1 MMLVTG
7 IELLK
12 KANEEGYAVGAFNTS
27 NLEITQAIVEAAEEM
42 KSPAII
48 QVSEGGLKYAGI
60 ETISAIVRTLATK
73 ASVPIAL
80 HLDHGTDF
88 NNVMKCLRNG
98 WTSVMMDASKL
109 PLEKNIEVTK
119 NVVTIAHG
127 MGVSVEAEIGKI
139 GGTEDNVTV
148 DEREASMT
156 DPDEA
161 YRFAKETGVDYLAIS
176 IGTAHGPYKGEP
188 KLDFDRL
195 KKIKEMLKMPIVLHG
210 ASGVPEA
217 DIKKAVSLGV
227 NKINIDTDLRQAF
240 AARLRELLKED
251 GEVYDPRK
259 ILGPCKEA
267 MKEVVKNKMRMFGS
281 EGRA

>member
-1 MMLVTG
+1 
-7 IELLK
+7 
-12 KANEEGYAVGAFNTS
+12 
-27 NLEITQAIVEAAEEM
+27 
-42 KSPAII
+42 
-48 QVSEGGLKYAGI
+48 LKYAGI

-148 DEREASMT
+148 DEREAAMT

-161 YRFAKETGVDYLAIS
+161 YKFAKETGVDYLAIS

-217 DIKKAVSLGV
+217 DIRKAVSLGV
-227 NKINIDTDLRQAF
+227 NKINIDTDIRQAF

-251 GEVYDPRK
+251 EEVYDPRK

-267 MKEVVKNKMRMFGS
+267 MKEVVKSKMRMFGS

>member
-1 MMLVTG
+1 MLVTG

-12 KANEEGYAVGAFNTS
+12 KANEEGYAVGAFNTN

-148 DEREASMT
+148 DEREAAMT

-161 YRFAKETGVDYLAIS
+161 YKFAKETGVDYLAIS

-217 DIKKAVSLGV
+217 DIRKAVSLGV
-227 NKINIDTDLRQAF
+227 NKINIDTDIRQAF

-251 GEVYDPRK
+251 EEVYDPRK

-267 MKEVVKNKMRMFGS
+267 MKEVVKSKMRMFGS

>member
-1 MMLVTG
+1 MLVTG

-217 DIKKAVSLGV
+217 DIRKAVSLGV

>member
-1 MMLVTG
+1 MLVTG

-161 YRFAKETGVDYLAIS
+161 FRFAKETGVDYLAIS
-176 IGTAHGPYKGEP
+176 IGTAHG
-188 KLDFDRL
+188 
-195 KKIKEMLKMPIVLHG
+195 
-210 ASGVPEA
+210 
-217 DIKKAVSLGV
+217 
-227 NKINIDTDLRQAF
+227 
-240 AARLRELLKED
+240 
-251 GEVYDPRK
+251 
-259 ILGPCKEA
+259 
-267 MKEVVKNKMRMFGS
+267 
-281 EGRA
+281 

>member
-1 MMLVTG
+1 MLVTG
-7 IELLK
+7 IELLS
-12 KANEEGYAVGAFNTS
+12 KAHKEGYAVGAFNTN
-27 NLEITQAIVEAAEEM
+27 NLEITQAIIEAAEEM
-42 KSPAII
+42 RSPAII

-60 ETISAIVRTLATK
+60 ETISAIVRTLAAK
-73 ASVPIAL
+73 ASVPVAL

-109 PLEKNIEVTK
+109 PLEKNIAVTK
-119 NVVTIAHG
+119 NVVSIAHG
-127 MGVSVEAEIGKI
+127 MGVSVEAELGKI

-161 YRFAKETGVDYLAIS
+161 LSFVKETGIDYLAIS

-195 KKIKEMLKMPIVLHG
+195 KKIKELLNIPLVLHG
-210 ASGVPEA
+210 ASGVPE
-217 DIKKAVSLGV
+217 DSIKTAVSLGI
-227 NKINIDTDLRQAF
+227 NKINIDTDIRQAF
-240 AARLRELLKED
+240 AWRLREVLKTD
-251 GEVYDPRK
+251 QEVYDPRK
-259 ILGPCKEA
+259 ILGPCKDA
-267 MKEVVKNKMRMFGS
+267 MKEVVKNKMRLFGS
-281 EGRA
+281 TGKI

>member
-1 MMLVTG
+1 MLVTG

-12 KANEEGYAVGAFNTS
+12 KANEEGYAVGAFNTN

-60 ETISAIVRTLATK
+60 ETISAIVRTLASR

-119 NVVTIAHG
+119 NVVNIAHG

-148 DEREASMT
+148 DEREAAMT

-161 YRFAKETGVDYLAIS
+161 YKFAKETDVDYLAIS

-217 DIKKAVSLGV
+217 DIRKAVSLGV
-227 NKINIDTDLRQAF
+227 NKINIDTDIRQAF

-267 MKEVVKNKMRMFGS
+267 MKEVVKSKMRMFGS

>member
-12 KANEEGYAVGAFNTS
+12 KANEEGYAVGAFNTN

-148 DEREASMT
+148 DEREAAMT

-161 YRFAKETGVDYLAIS
+161 YKFAKETGVDYLAIS

-217 DIKKAVSLGV
+217 DIRKAVSLGV
-227 NKINIDTDLRQAF
+227 NKINIDTDIRQAF

-251 GEVYDPRK
+251 EEVYDPRK

-267 MKEVVKNKMRMFGS
+267 MKEVVKSKMRMFGS

>member
-1 MMLVTG
+1 MLVTG

-73 ASVPIAL
+73 SSVPIAL

-148 DEREASMT
+148 DEREAAMT

-217 DIKKAVSLGV
+217 DIRKAVSLGV

-240 AARLRELLKED
+240 AARIRELLKED

>member
-1 MMLVTG
+1 MLVTG

-12 KANEEGYAVGAFNTS
+12 KANEEGYAVGAFNTN

-148 DEREASMT
+148 DEREAAMT

-161 YRFAKETGVDYLAIS
+161 YKFAKETGVDYLAIS

-217 DIKKAVSLGV
+217 DIRKAVSLGV
-227 NKINIDTDLRQAF
+227 NKINIDTDIRQAF

-267 MKEVVKNKMRMFGS
+267 MKEVVKSKMRMFGS

>member
-1 MMLVTG
+1 MLVTG

-60 ETISAIVRTLATK
+60 ETISAIVRTLAIK

-148 DEREASMT
+148 DEREAAMT

-161 YRFAKETGVDYLAIS
+161 YKFAKETGVDYLAIS

-217 DIKKAVSLGV
+217 DIRKAVSLGV
-227 NKINIDTDLRQAF
+227 NKINIDTDIRQAF

-267 MKEVVKNKMRMFGS
+267 MKEVVKSKMRMFGS

>member
-217 DIKKAVSLGV
+217 DIRKAVSLGV

>member
-1 MMLVTG
+1 MLVTG

-60 ETISAIVRTLATK
+60 ETISAIVRTLASR

-119 NVVTIAHG
+119 NVVKIAHG

-148 DEREASMT
+148 DEREAAMT

-161 YRFAKETGVDYLAIS
+161 YKFAKETGVDYLAIS

-217 DIKKAVSLGV
+217 DIRKAVSLGV

-251 GEVYDPRK
+251 EEVYDPRK

>member
-1 MMLVTG
+1 MLFRS
-7 IELLK
+7 K

-42 KSPAII
+42 RSPAII

-161 YRFAKETGVDYLAIS
+161 FKFAKETGVDYLAIS

-195 KKIKEMLKMPIVLHG
+195 VKIKEMLKMPIVLHG

-217 DIKKAVSLGV
+217 DIRKAVSLGV
-227 NKINIDTDLRQAF
+227 NKINIDTDIRQAF
-240 AARLRELLKED
+240 AARLRELLKNDE
-251 GEVYDPRK
+251 EVYDPRK

-267 MKEVVKNKMRMFGS
+267 MKEVIKNKMRMFGS

>member
-1 MMLVTG
+1 MLVTG

-12 KANEEGYAVGAFNTS
+12 KANEEGYAVGAFNTN

-60 ETISAIVRTLATK
+60 ETISAIVRTLASR

-119 NVVTIAHG
+119 NVVNIAHG

-148 DEREASMT
+148 DEREAAMT

-161 YRFAKETGVDYLAIS
+161 YKFAKETGVDYLAIS

-217 DIKKAVSLGV
+217 DIRKAVSLGV
-227 NKINIDTDLRQAF
+227 NKINIDTDIRQAF

-267 MKEVVKNKMRMFGS
+267 MKEVVKSKMRMFGS

>member
-1 MMLVTG
+1 MLVTG

-161 YRFAKETGVDYLAIS
+161 FRFAKETGVDYLAIS

-195 KKIKEMLKMPIVLHG
+195 VKIKEMLKMPIVLHG

-217 DIKKAVSLGV
+217 DIRKAVSLGV
-227 NKINIDTDLRQAF
+227 NKINIDTDIRQAF

-251 GEVYDPRK
+251 EEVYDPRK

>member
-1 MMLVTG
+1 MLVTG
-7 IELLK
+7 IELLS
-12 KANEEGYAVGAFNTS
+12 KAHKEGYAVGAFNTN
-27 NLEITQAIVEAAEEM
+27 NLEITQAIIEAAEEM
-42 KSPAII
+42 KSPVII

-60 ETISAIVRTLATK
+60 ETISTIVRTLAGK

-109 PLEKNIEVTK
+109 PLEKNIEVTR
-119 NVVTIAHG
+119 NVVSIAHG
-127 MGVSVEAEIGKI
+127 MGVSVEAELGKI

-161 YRFAKETGVDYLAIS
+161 LTFVKETGVDYLAIS

-188 KLDFDRL
+188 KLDFERL
-195 KKIKEMLKMPIVLHG
+195 KKIKEMLNIPLVLHG
-210 ASGVPEA
+210 ASGVPE
-217 DIKKAVSLGV
+217 DSIKTAVSLGI
-227 NKINIDTDLRQAF
+227 NKINIDTDIRQAF
-240 AARLRELLKED
+240 AWRLREVLKED
-251 GEVYDPRK
+251 QKVYDPRK
-259 ILGPCKEA
+259 ILGPCKDA
-267 MKEVVKNKMRMFGS
+267 MKEVVKNKMKLFGS
-281 EGRA
+281 AGKI

>member
-1 MMLVTG
+1 MLVTG
-7 IELLK
+7 IELLS
-12 KANEEGYAVGAFNTS
+12 KANKEGYAVGAFNTS

-60 ETISAIVRTLATK
+60 ETISAIVRTMAK
-73 ASVPIAL
+73 RASVPIAL

-88 NNVMKCLRNG
+88 DDVMKCLRNG

-119 NVVTIAHG
+119 SVVKIAHG

-148 DEREASMT
+148 TEREAAMT

-161 YRFAKETGVDYLAIS
+161 YRFATETGVDYLAIS
-176 IGTAHGPYKGEP
+176 IGTAHGPYKGIP
-188 KLDFDRL
+188 KLDFERL
-195 KKIKEMLKMPIVLHG
+195 KKIKGMLKMPIVLHG
-210 ASGVPEA
+210 ASGVPE
-217 DIKKAVSLGV
+217 DQIKTAVSLGV
-227 NKINIDTDLRQAF
+227 NKINIDTDIRQGF
-240 AARLRELLKED
+240 AARLRELLAND
-251 GEVYDPRK
+251 HDVYDPRK
-259 ILGPCKEA
+259 ILGPCKDA

-281 EGRA
+281 AGRV

>member
-1 MMLVTG
+1 MLVTG

-60 ETISAIVRTLATK
+60 ETISAIVRTLAIK

-161 YRFAKETGVDYLAIS
+161 FRFAKETGVDYLAIS

-195 KKIKEMLKMPIVLHG
+195 VKIKEMLKMPIVLHG

-217 DIKKAVSLGV
+217 DIRKAVSLGV
-227 NKINIDTDLRQAF
+227 NKINIDTDIRQAF
-240 AARLRELLKED
+240 AARLRELLKNDE
-251 GEVYDPRK
+251 EVYDPRK

-267 MKEVVKNKMRMFGS
+267 MKEVIKNKMRMFGS

>member
-1 MMLVTG
+1 MLVTG

-60 ETISAIVRTLATK
+60 ETISAIVRTLAAK

-195 KKIKEMLKMPIVLHG
+195 VKIKEMLKMPIVLHG

-217 DIKKAVSLGV
+217 DIRKAVSLGV
-227 NKINIDTDLRQAF
+227 NKINIDTDIRQAF
-240 AARLRELLKED
+240 AARLRELLKNDE
-251 GEVYDPRK
+251 EVYDPRK

>member
-1 MMLVTG
+1 MLVTG

-12 KANEEGYAVGAFNTS
+12 KANEEGYAVGAFNTN

-60 ETISAIVRTLATK
+60 ETISAIVRTLASR

-119 NVVTIAHG
+119 NVVNIAHG

-148 DEREASMT
+148 DEREAAMT

-161 YRFAKETGVDYLAIS
+161 YKFAKETGVDYLAIS

-217 DIKKAVSLGV
+217 DIRKAVSLGV
-227 NKINIDTDLRQAF
+227 NKINIDTDIRQAF

>member
-1 MMLVTG
+1 MLVTG

-12 KANEEGYAVGAFNTS
+12 KANEEGYAVGAFNTN

-60 ETISAIVRTLATK
+60 ETISAIVRTLANR

-109 PLEKNIEVTK
+109 PLDKNIEVTK
-119 NVVTIAHG
+119 NVVKIAHG

-139 GGTEDNVTV
+139 GGTEDNITV

-161 YRFAKETGVDYLAIS
+161 YKFATETGVDYLAIS

-210 ASGVPEA
+210 ASGVPED
-217 DIKKAVSLGV
+217 DIRKAVSLGV
-227 NKINIDTDLRQAF
+227 NKINIDTDIRQAF

-251 GEVYDPRK
+251 QEVYDPRK

-267 MKEVVKNKMRMFGS
+267 MKEVVKSKMKMFGS

>member
-12 KANEEGYAVGAFNTS
+12 KANEEGYAVGAFNTN

-148 DEREASMT
+148 DEREAAMT

-161 YRFAKETGVDYLAIS
+161 YKFAKETGVDYLAIS

-217 DIKKAVSLGV
+217 DIRKAVSLGV
-227 NKINIDTDLRQAF
+227 NKINIDTDIRQAF

-267 MKEVVKNKMRMFGS
+267 MKEVVKSKMRMFGS

>member
-1 MMLVTG
+1 MLVTG

-42 KSPAII
+42 RSPAII

-161 YRFAKETGVDYLAIS
+161 YKFAKETGVDYLAIS

-195 KKIKEMLKMPIVLHG
+195 VKIKEMLKMPIVLHG

-217 DIKKAVSLGV
+217 DIRKAVSLGV
-227 NKINIDTDLRQAF
+227 NKINIDTDIRQAF
-240 AARLRELLKED
+240 AARLRELLKNDE
-251 GEVYDPRK
+251 EVYDPRK

-267 MKEVVKNKMRMFGS
+267 MKEVIKNKMRMFGS

>member
-1 MMLVTG
+1 MLVTG

-12 KANEEGYAVGAFNTS
+12 KANEEGYAVGAFNTN

-119 NVVTIAHG
+119 NVVNIAHG

-148 DEREASMT
+148 DEREAAMT

-161 YRFAKETGVDYLAIS
+161 YKFAKETGVDYLAIS

-217 DIKKAVSLGV
+217 DIRKAVSLGV
-227 NKINIDTDLRQAF
+227 NKINIDTDIRQAF

-251 GEVYDPRK
+251 EEVYDPRK

-267 MKEVVKNKMRMFGS
+267 MKEVIKNKMRMFGS

>member
-1 MMLVTG
+1 MLVTG
-7 IELLK
+7 IELLS
-12 KANEEGYAVGAFNTS
+12 KAHKEGYAVGAFNTN
-27 NLEITQAIVEAAEEM
+27 NLEITQAIIQAAEEM
-42 KSPAII
+42 RSPAII

-60 ETISAIVRTLATK
+60 ETISAIVRTLAAK
-73 ASVPIAL
+73 ASVPVAL

-109 PLEKNIEVTK
+109 PLEKNIAVTK
-119 NVVTIAHG
+119 NVVSIAHG
-127 MGVSVEAEIGKI
+127 MGVSVEAELGKI

-161 YRFAKETGVDYLAIS
+161 LSFVKETGIDYLAIS

-195 KKIKEMLKMPIVLHG
+195 KKIKELLNIPLVLHG
-210 ASGVPEA
+210 ASGVPE
-217 DIKKAVSLGV
+217 DSIKTAVSLGI
-227 NKINIDTDLRQAF
+227 NKINIDTDIRQAF
-240 AARLRELLKED
+240 AWRLREVLKTD
-251 GEVYDPRK
+251 QEVYDPRK
-259 ILGPCKEA
+259 ILGPCKDA
-267 MKEVVKNKMRMFGS
+267 MKEVVKNKMRLFGS
-281 EGRA
+281 AGKI

>member
-1 MMLVTG
+1 MLVTG
-7 IELLK
+7 IDLLS
-12 KANEEGYAVGAFNTS
+12 KAHKDGYAVGAFNTS

-48 QVSEGGLKYAGI
+48 EVSEGGLKYGGI
-60 ETISAIVRTLATK
+60 EVISAIVRTLAQK

-88 NNVMKCLRNG
+88 NIVMKCLRNG

-109 PLEKNIEVTK
+109 PLEENIEVTK
-119 NVVTIAHG
+119 NVVKIAHG

-148 DEREASMT
+148 TEREAAMT
-156 DPDEA
+156 DPEEA
-161 YRFAKETGVDYLAIS
+161 YKFAKETGVDYLAIS

-195 KKIKEMLKMPIVLHG
+195 KTIKGMLNMPLVLHG
-210 ASGVPEA
+210 ASGVPA
-217 DIKKAVSLGV
+217 DSIERAVSLGI
-227 NKINIDTDLRQAF
+227 NKINIDTDIRQAF
-240 AARLRELLKED
+240 TAKLRDIIDKD
-251 GEVYDPRK
+251 KVVYDPRK

-267 MKEVVKNKMRMFGS
+267 MKEVVMNKMKLFGS
-281 EGRA
+281 AGRG

>member
-1 MMLVTG
+1 MLVTG

-119 NVVTIAHG
+119 NVVNIAHG

-148 DEREASMT
+148 DEREAAMT

-161 YRFAKETGVDYLAIS
+161 YKFAKETGVDYLAIS

-217 DIKKAVSLGV
+217 DIRKAVSLGV
-227 NKINIDTDLRQAF
+227 NKINIDTDIRQAF

-251 GEVYDPRK
+251 EEVYDPRK

>member
-1 MMLVTG
+1 MLVTG

-148 DEREASMT
+148 DEREAAMT

-217 DIKKAVSLGV
+217 DIRKAVSLGV

-240 AARLRELLKED
+240 AARIRELLKED

>member
-1 MMLVTG
+1 MLVTG

-12 KANEEGYAVGAFNTS
+12 KANEEGYAVGAFNTN

-60 ETISAIVRTLATK
+60 ETISAIVRTLASR

-148 DEREASMT
+148 DEREAAMT

-161 YRFAKETGVDYLAIS
+161 YKFAKETGVDYLAIS

-217 DIKKAVSLGV
+217 DIRKAVSLGV
-227 NKINIDTDLRQAF
+227 NKINIDTDIRQAF

>member
-1 MMLVTG
+1 MLVTG

-119 NVVTIAHG
+119 NVVNIAHG

-148 DEREASMT
+148 DEREAAMT

-161 YRFAKETGVDYLAIS
+161 YKFAKETGVDYLAIS

-217 DIKKAVSLGV
+217 DIRKAVSLGV
-227 NKINIDTDLRQAF
+227 NKINIDTDIRQAF

-267 MKEVVKNKMRMFGS
+267 MKEVVKSKMRMFGS

>member
-1 MMLVTG
+1 MLVTG

-12 KANEEGYAVGAFNTS
+12 KAHEEGYAVGAFNTS

-60 ETISAIVRTLATK
+60 ETISAIVRTLANR

-119 NVVTIAHG
+119 NVVKIAHG

-148 DEREASMT
+148 DEREAAMT

-161 YRFAKETGVDYLAIS
+161 YKFATETGVDYLAIS

-188 KLDFDRL
+188 KLDFERL
-195 KKIKEMLKMPIVLHG
+195 KKIKGMLNMPIVLHG
-210 ASGVPEA
+210 ASGVPEDA
-217 DIKKAVSLGV
+217 IRTAVSLGV
-227 NKINIDTDLRQAF
+227 NKINIDTDIRQGF
-240 AARLRELLKED
+240 AARLRELLQND
-251 GEVYDPRK
+251 HEVYDPRK
-259 ILGPCKEA
+259 ILGPCKDA
-267 MKEVVKNKMRMFGS
+267 MKEVVKNKMRLFGS
-281 EGRA
+281 AGKA